1 MNSPGLKPNK
11 LLKETYAHSD
21 LIDKILGKNTGLFRG
36 FVLGQNFD
44 HILSKEKFKLFESKD
59 QHTGF
64 SYSNSNNEI
73 VDILYF
79 KDSSNNL
86 EKIQVDI
93 FMNTEDENDFIF
105 KSLYQIFFKKY
116 GFPKAFENRYLWCQA
131 LDSKITLVKHQIRRD
146 LGVSIL
152 YEK

>member
-1 MNSPGLKPNK
+1 LNSLGLKPNK
-11 LLKETYAHSD
+11 LSKEKHHSSN
-21 LIDKILGKNTGLFRG
+21 LIYKILGKNTGLFRG

-44 HILSKEKFKLFESKD
+44 YILSKEKFKQFESKD
-59 QHTGF
+59 HYTGF
-64 SYSNSNNEI
+64 SFANSNNEI

-79 KDSSNNL
+79 KDASNNL
-86 EKIQVDI
+86 AKIQVDI

-116 GFPKAFENRYLWCQA
+116 GFPKAFENRYLWSQA
-131 LDSKITLVKHQIRRD
+131 LDSKITLVKYQIRGD